1 MLGLD
6 NTPLV
11 YMSNIINAREL
22 PTTSTL
28 KFQ

>member
-11 YMSNIINAREL
+11 YMSNIINVREL
-22 PTTSTL
+22 LTTSTL